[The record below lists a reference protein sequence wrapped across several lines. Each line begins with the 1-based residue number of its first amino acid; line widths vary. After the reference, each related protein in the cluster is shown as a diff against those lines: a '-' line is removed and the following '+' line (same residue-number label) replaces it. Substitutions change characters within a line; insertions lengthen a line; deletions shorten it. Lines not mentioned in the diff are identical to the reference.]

1 MNDAVKFIVDKERFY
16 SGEQLFTGV
25 CIRRNEEGSIV
36 GVFQVCEGVM
46 WGMSRKYDDK
56 GVLTSVAVFEDVK
69 HGYQIEYFTFGD
81 VFAAF
86 VEGEV
91 IEGITM
97 TEIPHSVKRFKK
109 SDEKIEMLSQRER
122 DFKIEHCESSEFV
135 SFYRKQEQLSSQVI
149 SSGELN
155 HAQYIAG
162 ADVAYNEQ
170 EQHMVG
176 ALVVLD
182 VETLEVIDQATHEM
196 DITFPYVPGLFSF
209 REVPPL
215 IEAYKK
221 LKVKPDLIVCDGH
234 GVAHPKGAGMAS
246 HLGVELG
253 VPTIGCA
260 KTRLIGGYN
269 EVQEKR
275 GSFSSLMLG
284 DKEIGRVLRTQDGI
298 KPMFVSIGHMVSL
311 DTACEWVLKLC
322 SQYRQPETTRKAD
335 ALVRTVMK
343 ERTEV
348 GYPEE

>member
-1 MNDAVKFIVDKERFY
+1 MNEAVKFSVDKERFY
-16 SGEQLFTGV
+16 SGQQLYTGV
-25 CIRRNEEGSIV
+25 CIRRNEAGSIV
-36 GVFQVCEGVM
+36 GIFQICEGVM
-46 WGMSRKYDDK
+46 WGMSRKYDGK

-69 HGYQIEYFTFGD
+69 HGYQIEYFSFGD

-91 IEGITM
+91 VEGITM
-97 TEIPHSVKRFKK
+97 TKIPHSVKTFKK

-135 SFYRKQEQLSSQVI
+135 RFYRIQEDVSNRVVNL
-149 SSGELN
+149 GNLN
-155 HAQYIAG
+155 HVQYVAG
-162 ADVAYNEQ
+162 ADVAYNER
-170 EQHMVG
+170 EQRMVG

-182 VETLEVIDQATHEM
+182 AKTLQVIDQTVHEM
-196 DITFPYVPGLFSF
+196 KITFPYVPGLFSF

-221 LKVKPDLIVCDGH
+221 LKVQPDLIVCDGH

-260 KTRLIGGYN
+260 KTRFIGKYG
-269 EVQEKR
+269 EVEEQR
-275 GSFSSLMLG
+275 GSYASLMLG
-284 DKEIGRVLRTQDGI
+284 DQEIGRVLRTQDGV
-298 KPMFVSIGHMVSL
+298 KPMFVSVGHMVGLNS
-311 DTACEWVLKLC
+311 ACEWVLKLC
-322 SQYRQPETTRKAD
+322 AKYRQPETTRKAD
-335 ALVRTVMK
+335 ALVRTMMK

-348 GYPEE
+348 GFPEK